1 MRELL
6 LPISITTDFQ
16 PYTRVRLAP
25 PLHHISFPSLLHV
38 VSHAVTDG
46 QQYIQGMAGK
56 KLKWNKI
63 AKMCIFGN
71 KECAGNICPL
81 SCDMGIV
88 HRL

>member
-56 KLKWNKI
+56 KLKWNKV

-71 KECAGNICPL
+71 KQCARNICP
-81 SCDMGIV
+81 
-88 HRL
+88 HY

>member
-16 PYTRVRLAP
+16 PYTRVILAP
-25 PLHHISFPSLLHV
+25 TLHHISFPSLLYV

-71 KECAGNICPL
+71 KQSVLEIFFQF
-81 SCDMGIV
+81 SQTWE
-88 HRL
+88 